1 MSAPIS
7 RIVEFGGG
15 RPRIEVIEAGSGP
28 PLLFL
33 HGAGGIPTWDGALPL
48 LARARRVYAP
58 LLPGFGQSTGLE
70 FLDDQ
75 LDLFLHCFDVTEALQ
90 LDQPYVVGE
99 SMGGWIAAEMAAL
112 RPDKIGRL
120 ALVAPLGL
128 WRDEAP
134 IADMF
139 GVMAHEMVPFLFH
152 DLDCPAAQAMLG
164 FSSLISDKDDRS
176 QKQIEIL
183 IGMAR
188 GARTAAK
195 FLFPIP
201 ENGLERRLWRITA
214 PTLIVWGADDRFAA
228 PSYGDIFAQRIRGAR
243 LEKIPSVGHL
253 ISLERP
259 DALAET
265 ILRWGR
271 NGN

>member
-1 MSAPIS
+1 MPFAQS
-7 RIVEFGGG
+7 
-15 RPRIEVIEAGSGP
+15 
-28 PLLFL
+28 
-33 HGAGGIPTWDGALPL
+33 IPQT
-48 LARARRVYAP
+48 
-58 LLPGFGQSTGLE
+58 LLPPAISSPKSA
-70 FLDDQ
+70 
-75 LDLFLHCFDVTEALQ
+75 ALCEPSIPPVPAA
-90 LDQPYVVGE
+90 LR
-99 SMGGWIAAEMAAL
+99 MGGWIAAEMAAL

-152 DLDCPAAQAMLG
+152 DLNCPAAQAMLG
-164 FSSLISDKDDRS
+164 LSSLISDKDDRS
-176 QKQIEIL
+176 EEQIEML

-188 GARTAAK
+188 GARTVAK

-201 ENGLERRLWRITA
+201 ETGLERRLWRITA

-228 PSYGDIFAQRIRGAR
+228 PSYADIFAQRIRGAR
-243 LEKIPSVGHL
+243 LEKIPDAGHV
-253 ISLERP
+253 IALERP

-271 NGN
+271 NGPDRTCGRVMRHGGLPNVKR

>member
-1 MSAPIS
+1 M
-7 RIVEFGGG
+7 
-15 RPRIEVIEAGSGP
+15 
-28 PLLFL
+28 
-33 HGAGGIPTWDGALPL
+33 
-48 LARARRVYAP
+48 
-58 LLPGFGQSTGLE
+58 
-70 FLDDQ
+70 
-75 LDLFLHCFDVTEALQ
+75 EALQ
-90 LDQPYVVGE
+90 LDRPYVVGE

-139 GVMAHEMVPFLFH
+139 GVMAHEMVPFLFR
-152 DLDCPAAQAMLG
+152 DLNCPAAQTMLG
-164 FSSLISDKDDRS
+164 LSSLISDKDDRS
-176 QKQIEIL
+176 QEQIEML
-183 IGMAR
+183 IGRAR

-201 ENGLERRLWRITA
+201 ENGLERRLWRISA

-228 PSYGDIFAQRIRGAR
+228 PSYADIFAQRIRGAH

-253 ISLERP
+253 IALERP

-265 ILRWGR
+265 IVRWGR
-271 NGN
+271 NGH